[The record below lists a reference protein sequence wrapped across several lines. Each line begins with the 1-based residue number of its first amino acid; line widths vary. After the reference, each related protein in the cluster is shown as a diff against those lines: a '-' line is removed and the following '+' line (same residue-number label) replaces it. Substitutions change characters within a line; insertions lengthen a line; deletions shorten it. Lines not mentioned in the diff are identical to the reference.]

1 MISTVPVPLS
11 GGREYNIHIGSGL
24 LSQAG
29 ALLKNVARSAR
40 VVVITQPRIEALWG
54 APLRQSLLLAG
65 FDAPDVVTFPAGERF
80 KTLATMAR
88 LCDKLY
94 NLSATV
100 DRKTLVVALGG
111 GVVGDVAGFVAAS
124 YLRGLDYVQVPTTLL
139 AMVDSSVG
147 GKTGVDFRDGKN
159 LVGAFYQPRCV
170 IADIDTLKTLPRR
183 ELRSGMGEVVKYGV
197 IRDPSLLLPE
207 ALDLMQPDRVISVVR
222 RSCEIKAA
230 VVSADE
236 REETGLRAILNYGH
250 TVGHALEA
258 ATGYRR
264 YKHGE
269 AIAIGMA
276 AAACIGQ
283 AAGVTPPVVRDT
295 VIASCRAQ
303 GLPTG
308 RPAEIPAEVL
318 LDLMLRDKKAEGGS
332 TRFVL
337 ARDLGNVELMGGIS
351 EKTVRAGLSLQDDIC
366 GREMP
371 AGSDAI
377 N

>member
-11 GGREYNIHIGSGL
+11 GGREYDIHIGASL

-29 ALLKNVARSAR
+29 ELLRKVARSPR
-40 VVVITQPRIEALWG
+40 VVVITQPRIDALWG
-54 APLRQSLLLAG
+54 DPLRKSLLGAG
-65 FDAPDVVTFPAGERF
+65 FDSPDTVTFPAGERF
-80 KTLATMAR
+80 KTLTTMAR

-100 DRKTLVVALGG
+100 DRKTLIIALGG

-139 AMVDSSVG
+139 GMVDSSVG

-159 LVGAFYQPRCV
+159 LVGAFHQPRCV

-207 ALDLMQPDRVISVVR
+207 MLDLAQTERVRDVVK

-250 TVGHALEA
+250 TVGHALES
-258 ATGYRR
+258 ATCYRR

-269 AIAIGMA
+269 AVAIGMA
-276 AAACIGQ
+276 AAACIGDV
-283 AAGVTPPVVRDT
+283 AGITPSAVRDT

-303 GLPTG
+303 GLPTR

-318 LDLMLRDKKAEGGS
+318 FDLMLRDKKAEGGS
-332 TRFVL
+332 ARFVL
-337 ARDLGNVELMGGIS
+337 ARDLGDVELMGGIS
-351 EKTVRAGLSLQDDIC
+351 EKTVRAGLSLQDEIC

-371 AGSDAI
+371 AGSKAI
-377 N
+377 K